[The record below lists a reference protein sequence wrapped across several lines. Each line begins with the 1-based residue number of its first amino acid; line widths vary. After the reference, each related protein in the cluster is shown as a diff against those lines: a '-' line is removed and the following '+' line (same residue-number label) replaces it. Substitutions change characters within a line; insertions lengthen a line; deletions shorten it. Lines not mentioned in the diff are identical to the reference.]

1 MSYFEITCFREVIH
15 TAEDTRGDFSA
26 VGAELL
32 FFLDASAARKSS
44 TGLCPPKHEAPKRQ
58 AGVAHGLVKEPLAL
72 AQMVIISLQDPLSP
86 DWRLMGEATVEDANN
101 TKEISAELSMAT
113 IVDYE

>member
-1 MSYFEITCFREVIH
+1 M
-15 TAEDTRGDFSA
+15 
-26 VGAELL
+26 
-32 FFLDASAARKSS
+32 
-44 TGLCPPKHEAPKRQ
+44 
-58 AGVAHGLVKEPLAL
+58 VKEPLAL